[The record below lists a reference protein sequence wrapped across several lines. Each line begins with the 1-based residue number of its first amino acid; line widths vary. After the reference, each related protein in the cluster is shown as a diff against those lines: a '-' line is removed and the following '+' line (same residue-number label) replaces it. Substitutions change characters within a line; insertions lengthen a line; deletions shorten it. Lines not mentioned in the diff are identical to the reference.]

1 MWTPIIGHAAQI
13 EQLQRV
19 LASQQLAQA
28 YLFSGPQGVGKA
40 LVARTLATLA
50 VIPAELS
57 RRDNGQRESRSDTTR
72 NDTAGVTK
80 ERAFHPDVIWLRVL
94 PDKSEISMEQWR
106 AVEAKVQFQ
115 ALEGDRK
122 FIIIDDAELMSGSV
136 ANACLK
142 TLEEP
147 PANTHFI
154 LVSHDAGRLLPTIRS
169 RCQQVVFA
177 PLSIEVV
184 SQWIKTQGIDP
195 VTAQRAALLSQGS
208 FQRAQKLAK
217 AEVLAKLDALLAN
230 LRVGLTPR
238 QVLTHATALATT
250 EELPEILDGVAVA
263 LCSELVSHLGVH
275 QLRRIRAVEQAS
287 QLVSMKGANKE
298 LILNEMLISLSV
310 SL

>member
-1 MWTPIIGHAAQI
+1 MWTPIIGHVAQVA
-13 EQLQRV
+13 QLQRA
-19 LASQQLAQA
+19 LESRQLAQA

-40 LVARTLATLA
+40 LVARTLASA
-50 VIPAELS
+50 VIGRSVQELKEALPLAPHDN
-57 RRDNGQRESRSDTTR
+57 RLARDQ
-72 NDTAGVTK
+72 
-80 ERAFHPDVIWLRVL
+80 HPDVIWLRVL

-122 FIIIDDAELMSGSV
+122 VIIIDDAELMSGSV

-169 RCQQVVFA
+169 RCQQMVFA

-184 SQWIKTQGIDP
+184 SQWIKTQGADP
-195 VTAQRAALLSQGS
+195 VTAQRAAHLSQGS